1 MNWPE
6 ILQNPNSM
14 PIATID
20 ELYVMTRKY
29 PYFATAHILLSR
41 AKFLYEPAE
50 SGAGLK
56 IAAAYS
62 TNRKNLYNLLHNTP
76 SQMAP
81 EYVKTPEGS
90 MPLNENNEM
99 QLNPTEQAMVDPVE
113 PVVASSEPEFI
124 SEIEEPSLISDLN
137 KEQQLTEKQT
147 THARIKEAAEE
158 VLTEGAS
165 TELDVEVMATGISH
179 YTALHLEKELEQNQE
194 QPETGKQIGEQG
206 REKSFLDWLKNPQVI
221 EKQGKKEEK
230 KEETEVKKPKD
241 ILVEKFIREEPKISK
256 PKSEFYSPIN
266 MARQSV
272 TEDDNLA
279 SETLAKIYIA
289 QGNYSKAI
297 RTLRVLEL
305 KYPEKSLYFAALI
318 QETRKKQQNK
328 PTK

>member
-1 MNWPE
+1 MNWSE

-14 PIATID
+14 PPATID

-62 TNRKNLYNLLHNTP
+62 ANRKKLYDLLNDTT
-76 SQMAP
+76 SEMAS
-81 EYVKTPEGS
+81 EYAGVVEKP
-90 MPLNENNEM
+90 MPPAETKALE
-99 QLNPTEQAMVDPVE
+99 LHPTAQAIVPHEE
-113 PVVASSEPEFI
+113 PVAASSEPGLI
-124 SEIEEPSLISDLN
+124 SGIEEPSH
-137 KEQQLTEKQT
+137 LTEPNMDQHWAEKQT
-147 THARIKEAAEE
+147 AHARIKEAAEE

-165 TELDVEVMATGISH
+165 TELDVEVMATGISQ

-194 QPETGKQIGEQG
+194 QPESGSAGAEKGTG
-206 REKSFLDWLKNPQVI
+206 KSFLDWLKNPQVI
-221 EKQGKKEEK
+221 EKQDNKDEIKEK
-230 KEETEVKKPKD
+230 AEVKKPKD
-241 ILVEKFIREEPKISK
+241 MLVEKFIREEPKISK
-256 PKSEFYSPIN
+256 PKTEFYSPVN

>member
-1 MNWPE
+1 MNWSE

-14 PIATID
+14 SPATID

-62 TNRKNLYNLLHNTP
+62 ANRKKLYDLLHDTP
-76 SQMAP
+76 SQMVTEHASTEEKP
-81 EYVKTPEGS
+81 MTLAEHKEIQV
-90 MPLNENNEM
+90 
-99 QLNPTEQAMVDPVE
+99 NPTEQTMVHHEE
-113 PVVASSEPEFI
+113 PVSDASKQKSI
-124 SEIEEPSLISDLN
+124 SGIEVPSDITDLH
-137 KEQQLTEKQT
+137 KDQHLAEKQNE
-147 THARIKEAAEE
+147 HSKIKEAAEE
-158 VLTEGAS
+158 VLLEGAP

-179 YTALHLEKELEQNQE
+179 YTALHLEKELEKNQV
-194 QPETGKQIGEQG
+194 QPELDPQPTEQG
-206 REKSFLDWLKNPQVI
+206 TEKNFFDWLKNPQVA
-221 EKQGKKEEK
+221 EKQDKKEEI
-230 KEETEVKKPKD
+230 KEKPEFKKPKD
-241 ILVEKFIREEPKISK
+241 LLVEKFIKEEPKISK
-256 PKSEFYSPIN
+256 PRTEFYSPVN

-279 SETLAKIYIA
+279 SETLAKIYMA

>member
-1 MNWPE
+1 MNWKE
-6 ILQNPNSM
+6 ILHNPNSM
-14 PIATID
+14 PSATMD

-62 TNRKNLYNLLHNTP
+62 ANRKKLYDLLHDTP
-76 SQMAP
+76 SQLVTEHASAEEKP
-81 EYVKTPEGS
+81 
-90 MPLNENNEM
+90 MPLAAQIEIPENPPEKAM
-99 QLNPTEQAMVDPVE
+99 VPTEAPVSDE
-113 PVVASSEPEFI
+113 SGQDSVSH
-124 SEIEEPSLISDLN
+124 IEEPSVITNLQN
-137 KEQQLTEKQT
+137 EQPLDEKQIE
-147 THARIKEAAEE
+147 HSKIKEAAEE
-158 VLTEGAS
+158 VLSEGVP

-179 YTALHLEKELEQNQE
+179 YTALHLEKELDQQQV
-194 QPETGKQIGEQG
+194 QPDSDSQPT
-206 REKSFLDWLKNPQVI
+206 EKGTEKNFFDWLKNPQVA
-221 EKQGKKEEK
+221 EKQDNKEEI
-230 KEETEVKKPKD
+230 KEKQAFKKPED
-241 ILVEKFIREEPKISK
+241 LLVEKFIREEPKISK
-256 PKSEFYSPIN
+256 PKTEFYSPVN

-279 SETLAKIYIA
+279 SETLAKIYMA